1 MCDSEFALPSH
12 CERHMTA
19 AHSGFGHLCSS
30 CSLVLARKDPKHGCK
45 NYLLQ
50 IVKRSSRTFT
60 GEEAIE
66 FENFQKSRSTFCIP
80 FSNNSLFHK
89 SAKRA
94 ILTDPL
100 IPKKKRRYSPRP
112 QIPALMELELSIT
125 NTVTVI
131 SSQEDKDVQPT
142 PFSSSSPQNG
152 PRGNGDTTV
161 PVDQPES
168 LPELPVDCE
177 DKQEE
182 SNPLEKLDKD
192 LHLSESTEW
201 RQDDEISLLTD
212 GIINQDETPSTHYD
226 RSNQPKAVVN
236 PPKGAPR
243 HWKLRY

>member
-19 AHSGFGHLCSS
+19 AHSGFNHLCSS
-30 CSLVLARKDPKHGCK
+30 CSLVFARKDSKHECK
-45 NYLLQ
+45 NYSLQ

-66 FENFQKSRSTFCIP
+66 FENFQKSRSKFCIP
-80 FSNNSLFHK
+80 FMKSLPPSNYSLFHK

-112 QIPALMELELSIT
+112 QIPALMELERSIP

-152 PRGNGDTTV
+152 PWGNDHTTV

-182 SNPLEKLDKD
+182 SNPLEKLAK
-192 LHLSESTEW
+192 E
-201 RQDDEISLLTD
+201 
-212 GIINQDETPSTHYD
+212 NQRNRD
-226 RSNQPKAVVN
+226 RTTKS
-236 PPKGAPR
+236 
-243 HWKLRY
+243 HS